1 MRRLLL
7 GTSALCAGSPAGP
20 ALAQSAS
27 QPVKLGLGGF
37 WNGGYG
43 DLVSQSGAGKANKRT
58 DDIMVDAVINITG
71 STKFDNGLTAGV
83 MVQLRG
89 ENLVPEHVDRPRK
102 PTRHRIRSRSRT
114 PSWAAISVRSASAT
128 TTTPAGRRRW
138 APRSPAACSAPTR
151 RI

>member
-1 MRRLLL
+1 MRRILL
-7 GTSALCAGSPAGP
+7 GTSALCAVVAAGP

-43 DLVSQSGAGKANKRT
+43 DLVSQSGSGKANKRT

-89 ENLVPEHVDRPRK
+89 ENLVPSTANS
-102 PTRHRIRSRSRT
+102 PTGANST
-114 PSWAAISVRSASAT
+114 PDTIK
-128 TTTPAGRRRW
+128 
-138 APRSPAACSAPTR
+138 
-151 RI
+151 